1 VQKFLYRNNRGGMF
15 SSLFDKKSDKSS
27 EEDKNHSELV
37 TKISKMNL
45 TDMKNYV
52 RGKIPD
58 FKLSRDGL
66 KEVMRRLVKEDAHT
80 SKRYLQSDD
89 MESKIKKAFELVL
102 TISTSNKMSVETIEL
117 IQEFILVY
125 KDIIVKYDRDNKQ
138 IYGTRLTESIDK
150 SIMIVS
156 RMSDYSLRSKII
168 GE

>member
-1 VQKFLYRNNRGGMF
+1 MF
-15 SSLFDKKSDKSS
+15 SNLFDKKNDKASQ
-27 EEDKNHSELV
+27 EEKENSELAER
-37 TKISKMNL
+37 ISKMNL
-45 TDMKNYV
+45 TEMKSYV

-58 FKLSRDGL
+58 FRLSKEGL
-66 KEVMRRLVKEDAHT
+66 KEVMKRLVKEDSNT

-138 IYGTRLTESIDK
+138 IYGSRLTDSINK

-156 RMSDYSLRSKII
+156 QMADYNLRSKIV
-168 GE
+168 GD

>member
-1 VQKFLYRNNRGGMF
+1 MF
-15 SSLFDKKSDKSS
+15 SNLFDKKNDKTSK
-27 EEDKNHSELV
+27 EDKENSELIA
-37 TKISKMNL
+37 KISKMNL

-58 FKLSRDGL
+58 SKLTKVGL
-66 KEVMRRLVKEDAHT
+66 KEVMRRLVKEDSNT
-80 SKRYLQSDD
+80 SKRYLQPDD

-117 IQEFILVY
+117 IQEFIIVY

-138 IYGTRLTESIDK
+138 IYGSRLTDSINK

-156 RMSDYSLRSKII
+156 QVADYNLRSKII